1 MTTTASPCPTPPR
14 LAYALTEP
22 GRFVIEI
29 NRLLLAHPFLRRARG
44 GDGHPVMVLPGFL
57 GADGSTAALR
67 YYIANWGYDTH
78 GWAMGR
84 NLGLRAEDP
93 EFENR
98 LAERLGTLV
107 RKSGRKVSL
116 VGGGLGTCTSRRGGG
131 LLSGL
136 RVGLGGEREVIGVL
150 GQTLGS
156 VPVSAVHEVP
166 QDVGRG
172 GAPGDDTHGAGPSRQ
187 AAPGDR
193 RGGASA
199 LGGPVD
205 HGDPRQPRPDEA
217 RGDVTIGHSGLLR
230 RLLRVRVRRTLGAA
244 GDRLRGRHTRRAAQQ
259 PGEYAALAAVPAP
272 APAGDDGLVARLTRI
287 VDRRE
292 ASAGH
297 RHPHR
302 AVLAQ
307 DCAQVMFARRFEG
320 EPGAGQ
326 EGVDDCLLDGVG
338 GLRFGSQ
345 PTDDAAVQA
354 QHPCFALDGLLLG
367 LDLLVGVDTHRR
379 PPGQFPVRASGA

>member
-1 MTTTASPCPTPPR
+1 MSLFAS
-14 LAYALTEP
+14 LGGLL
-22 GRFVIEI
+22 G
-29 NRLLLAHPFLRRARG
+29 LLLRLRVGLLCRVVCR
-44 GDGHPVMVLPGFL
+44 
-57 GADGSTAALR
+57 
-67 YYIANWGYDTH
+67 
-78 GWAMGR
+78 R
-84 NLGLRAEDP
+84 NLGAGLGGCGLLG
-93 EFENR
+93 R
-98 LAERLGTLV
+98 LPGGSGCLG
-107 RKSGRKVSL
+107 RRIRCCSCL

-230 RLLRVRVRRTLGAA
+230 RLLRIRVRRTLGAA
-244 GDRLRGRHTRRAAQQ
+244 RDRLRGRHTRRRPQQ

-307 DCAQVMFARRFEG
+307 DRAELVLPGSIEG
-320 EPGAGQ
+320 EPCAGE
-326 EGVDDCLLDGVG
+326 EGVDDRLLDRVG
-338 GLRFGSQ
+338 GRRLGSQ
-345 PTDDAAVQA
+345 PADDVAVEG
-354 QHPCFALDGLLLG
+354 QHPGLALYRLCLG
-367 LDLLVGVDTHRR
+367 LDLLVGVGAHQR
-379 PPGQFPVRASGA
+379 PPDAFATGAPRAPRVSRGTSGVRWGADDQADDDGEQQSGPCGPVRGA